1 MFAAF
6 GALIGITA
14 AGFTLLLA
22 ALFRPDLMLAMG
34 IAVAGAAIVGATLG
48 AGVGVGVAG
57 KEAMG
62 KKVDDAYITKEGVT
76 QRFSE
81 DDNIL
86 LTKSGLGGGD
96 SRMVAALGRIE
107 SALSRRQTIDLRGD
121 QAFVERRYNRM
132 EKDNTY
138 AGLATGTA

>member
-1 MFAAF
+1 MAG
-6 GALIGITA
+6 GAILKGVS
-14 AGFTLLLA
+14 TLC
-22 ALFRPDLMLAMG
+22 
-34 IAVAGAAIVGATLG
+34 
-48 AGVGVGVAG
+48 
-57 KEAMG
+57 
-62 KKVDDAYITKEGVT
+62 DAYITKECVT